1 MTVTPGTA
9 RFLCDFPGKITGVFC
24 QFLLQGI
31 FPTQRS
37 NAGLLHC
44 MWIVY
49 WMGHLRSPKAI
60 IVCFF
65 QMRNLRNIILNFL
78 FQQVKSKDRF
88 SDFQAYSFL
97 PHCAAS
103 TLEQQCEKICSFELV
118 RDGLLSLYKLKSIRI
133 LHRSKYCLLAAY
145 FWISHHSFL
154 MEQCNFHA
162 ANLSTFKCIAS
173 QIDFCWLASS
183 VLFLDSDTIRY
194 VVLFFSYYLIIVH
207 SMKLDIIWLFL
218 LYMWQTSE

>member
-9 RFLCDFPGKITGVFC
+9 RFLRDFPGKITGVFC
-24 QFLLQGI
+24 HFLLQGI

-78 FQQVKSKDRF
+78 FQQVKPKDRF

-97 PHCAAS
+97 PHCAAP

-118 RDGLLSLYKLKSIRI
+118 RDGLLSLYKLKSVRI

-162 ANLSTFKCIAS
+162 ANLITFKCIAS

-207 SMKLDIIWLFL
+207 SMKLDVIWLFL